1 MAAAVAAAADTAFVA
16 AVVVVIEVGAVEPE
30 ELVYTLLL
38 LLPPPPPPPPPA
50 IDVFVVDVEDLDVAA
65 LAELL
70 SLCIFRALNS
80 SKLRSSGG
88 CIIFDV
94 TPLALVTTCVFAG
107 SVVDVDVVV
116 GGAAALGLFVVGGA
130 LMVALLK

>member
-38 LLPPPPPPPPPA
+38 LLPPPA
-50 IDVFVVDVEDLDVAA
+50 IDVFGVDVEDLDVAA